1 MNPMWLRRSTV
12 NSRSL
17 IPVITVE
24 LTATWPESTVS
35 RPARQCISVDLP
47 DHNGGEVAGP
57 KRHRN
62 LIECCDFRI
71 GGAECFGYALGCYG
85 SRLRINRHV
94 SRVPA
99 DNPGNIRK
107 RYDLLGKNLVLQ
119 DEIDQD
125 EIDDDD

>member
-1 MNPMWLRRSTV
+1 P
-12 NSRSL
+12 
-17 IPVITVE
+17 
-24 LTATWPESTVS
+24 
-35 RPARQCISVDLP
+35 
-47 DHNGGEVAGP
+47 HNGGEVAGP

-125 EIDDDD
+125 EIDDDRADDVLTGSPFWMVICQEASPVS